1 MKKFARPLAFALAAL
16 MAVPAMQSQALA
28 DTKYKI
34 NLNGR
39 VLTTQNQI
47 QNISDRILLPYREI
61 GEAMGATVEW
71 YEPER
76 KVMAFRGNRYSF
88 MNIGSS
94 VVTYGEFTIDSLGYK
109 QYTSEKTE
117 FLPVA
122 PVIINNWTY
131 IPVRSIAET
140 LGATVSWDAATNTAY
155 ITANAVADPVPPEPE
170 VEIPDNYGDFSNTS
184 YFRIISS
191 SAIKEMY
198 QDSNKYPF
206 IFVLY
211 DSSEESSKMMVPNIQ
226 DAAQDEKY
234 RIYGVD
240 MNDSN
245 NKASDNNWLW
255 NGFFREREFKDPTV
269 YFVKSKSD
277 VTQMQAPT
285 DMDKLQKEIAK
296 FATVASTEY
305 DYADF
310 DDTTYFKSK
319 SDTTIQKEYNN
330 KNEFIVVLYDRTDE
344 DSKQYIPVI
353 KAAAKEKKALV
364 YGLDIDKYPNFYK
377 NVDFLKNYR
386 YDATDELPVMFL
398 MYKDKDDMETYKQP
412 KTLEKV
418 KSIIDEFNNHKST
431 SSSSRYDDI
440 KNSILNNASI
450 EQLDEYYRDNESF
463 IVVLYDSSDKDSQED
478 VERIAD
484 ILRTDDR
491 FSYTR
496 FYYGLNISSNT
507 HDNSDWEDYD
517 WLLDKAPSTSRFP
530 ALLYYK
536 NGKYDS
542 KLSDAT
548 STSDIESFLK
558 SKEK

>member
-16 MAVPAMQSQALA
+16 MAIPAMQSQALA

-39 VLTTQNQI
+39 ILTTQNQI
-47 QNISDRILLPYREI
+47 QNINDRILLPYREI
-61 GEAMGATVEW
+61 GEAMGAKVEW

-140 LGATVSWDAATNTAY
+140 LGAAVSWDAASNTAY
-155 ITANAVADPVPPEPE
+155 ITANTVAEPEPAKPE
-170 VEIPDNYGDFSNTS
+170 VKIPDNYDDFSNTS

-191 SAIKEMY
+191 SSIKEMY
-198 QDSNKYPF
+198 QESNTNPF

-211 DSSEESSKMMVPNIQ
+211 DSSKESSKMMVPNIQ
-226 DAAQDEKY
+226 DAAQAEKY

-240 MNDSN
+240 MNDRN
-245 NKASDNNWLW
+245 NSSSDNNWLW

-277 VTQMQAPT
+277 VTQIQAPT

-296 FATVASTEY
+296 FGTIASTEY
-305 DYADF
+305 NYADF
-310 DDTTYFKSK
+310 SDTTYFKSK
-319 SDTTIQKEYNN
+319 SDKDIQKDYNN

-344 DSKQYIPVI
+344 NSKQYIPVI
-353 KAAAKEKKALV
+353 KAAAKEKKTLV
-364 YGLDIDKYPNFYK
+364 YGLDIDRYPDFYR
-377 NVDFLKNYR
+377 NVSFLDSYR
-386 YDATDELPVMFL
+386 YDATDNLPIMFL
-398 MYKDKDDMETYKQP
+398 VYKDKDDRETYKQP
-412 KTLEKV
+412 KTLDKV
-418 KSIIDEFNNHKST
+418 KSIIEEFNSHKGTST
-431 SSSSRYDDI
+431 SSRYNDI
-440 KNSILNNASI
+440 SNAVLKNVSISN
-450 EQLDEYYRDNESF
+450 LDSYYNDNKSF
-463 IVVLYDSSDKDSQED
+463 IVVLYDSSDKNSQEY
-478 VERIAD
+478 VERIAE
-484 ILRTDDR
+484 ILRTDNK
-491 FSYTR
+491 FSYTS
-496 FYYGLNISSNT
+496 FYYGLNISSDTYN
-507 HDNSDWEDYD
+507 NSDWKDYR
-517 WLLDKAPSTSRFP
+517 WLYNEAPSSDSFPTLMYYQNGVYRDRLTS
-530 ALLYYK
+530 
-536 NGKYDS
+536 
-542 KLSDAT
+542 AT
-548 STSDIESFLK
+548 SESRIIDFLN
-558 SKEK
+558 SKKP